1 MPLFAPATLATI
13 TSGHWTVTP
22 ARPLTAFSHDTR
34 LLRPNDIFVALRTP
48 ARDGHAYLPAA
59 QTAGAAAAIVSRANP
74 TLATTLPQLIVPDPL
89 AAFQQIAAAHR
100 AAFQATGGIVIGIS
114 GSAGKTSTK
123 ELLALILSRAFG
135 AERVLATEGNLNNHI
150 GVPLTLTRLELDP
163 TPRAPNAQHRYAIIE
178 AGISAPG
185 EMEPLAAMIS
195 PDHAII
201 TTIAPAHAQN
211 FENLDAIAREKSILL
226 RHVRENGARLFP
238 ATCLDYPAFRDLPA
252 ATPIAPI
259 EKVGKS
265 LGFAF
270 GSRSLAMHRNARLV
284 TELALRLGAPPDQ
297 IQIALDSWTPAKWRG
312 EVTRDAAGRLFY
324 LDFYNANP
332 ASMRDALDTFDR
344 VAPRALPRLYVLGC
358 MEELGPD
365 SARHHREL
373 GVSLKLRPQDEAIFI
388 GDHAP
393 DIAAGVADT
402 SAKITIAAT
411 TAEIAARVATFQG
424 AIFLKAS
431 RRYALEKTLPPD
443 LAVTAKEAHA

>member
-1 MPLFAPATLATI
+1 MPHFAPATLATI

-34 LLRPNDIFVALRTP
+34 HLRPNDIFVALRTP
-48 ARDGHAYLPAA
+48 ARDGHDYLPAA
-59 QTAGAAAAIVSRANP
+59 QAAGAAAAIVARP
-74 TLATTLPQLIVPDPL
+74 IITCPLPQLVVPDPL

-100 AAFQATGGIVIGIS
+100 AAYQAAGGIVIAIS

-135 AERVLATEGNLNNHI
+135 AERVHATEGNLNNHI
-150 GVPLTLTRLELDP
+150 GVPLTLTRLEL
-163 TPRAPNAQHRYAIIE
+163 TPRKRRRYAIIE

-211 FENLDAIAREKSILL
+211 FANLDAIAREKSILL
-226 RHVRENGARLFP
+226 RHVRRKNGARIFP
-238 ATCLDYPAFRDLPA
+238 ALCLEYPAFRDMPD
-252 ATPIAPI
+252 TMPVVPV
-259 EKVGKS
+259 EKVGKG

-270 GSRSLAMHRNARLV
+270 SSRSLGMHRNAGLV
-284 TELALRLGAPPDQ
+284 TELAMYLGAPPEQ

-312 EVTRDAAGRLFY
+312 EVTRDATGRLFY

-358 MEELGPD
+358 MEELGPE
-365 SARHHREL
+365 SARYHREL
-373 GVSLKLRPQDEAIFI
+373 GLALKLRPQDEALLI

-393 DIAAGVADT
+393 DLAASVNAPP
-402 SAKITIAAT
+402 AQITIAAT
-411 TAEIAARVATFQG
+411 TAEIAPRVATFQG
-424 AIFLKAS
+424 SIFLKAS

-443 LAVTAKEAHA
+443 LLAGAAAPSFNRNS